1 MRFRFP
7 VPLPE
12 PTGAQIR
19 LPPKFEWLP
28 LAQAIVRSGDGS
40 EIVQDEPLSLL
51 TGTPLVIKK
60 LLDTVTVGVPFLPVT
75 QLPLEQG
82 QNALPADEQA
92 WQHCVVI
99 EQQQGILAADVMRER
114 VKAHIKLRTEAHNVA
129 VKAALE
135 QIK

>member
-1 MRFRFP
+1 MQRDGAPFGKTVNAIPMPDR
-7 VPLPE
+7 VDRRTPE
-12 PTGAQIR
+12 ER
-19 LPPKFEWLP
+19 VF
-28 LAQAIVRSGDGS
+28 GDGF
-40 EIVQDEPLSLL
+40 QRH
-51 TGTPLVIKK
+51 
-60 LLDTVTVGVPFLPVT
+60 PVT